1 MDEYLMNNSSTYIKD
16 ISREF
21 AIYTAQNR
29 AIPSLADGIKDGQR
43 KFLWMIRNTVDKIKT
58 VALASSAI
66 GYGIYVHGDA
76 SAADTV
82 SLMAAPYVNN
92 IPLLDGIGNFGS
104 RLEPTGVGAPRY
116 TSVKRGIAAKE
127 LMFTDLDIIPLKEN
141 YDGSVMEPVHY
152 LPLIP
157 MVLLNGVSGIAVG
170 WSTDILP
177 RNIDDIIDSTIK
189 AVSGKKIETIKP
201 SYDYLQCD
209 VNHLEGNTWIFSGKV
224 DKVNTSTLKISELPP
239 GVSLEKYKEKLN
251 KMIDDGVISDYD
263 DNSSEFIDI
272 EIKVQRKTIDGK
284 NNDQLLD
291 MFKLKQKK
299 TERIVVLDFNGKSI
313 KQYDSDVKLIQDF
326 VAWRLVWFKKRYENL
341 KSKAEYE
348 LNYWKALKECFDKNL
363 PSKISKMSNK
373 KSVEEEVTKITTKI
387 VSLDSSQL
395 DKISSLPSY
404 RWAKDYYQTIIDK
417 ISEIESNIREYVDL
431 LQDEKKL
438 KNVYLEELKN
448 LKKIK
453 F

>member
-284 NNDQLLD
+284 THDQLLD
-291 MFKLKQKK
+291 LFKLKQKK

-313 KQYDSDVKLIQDF
+313 KQYENDVKLIHDF
-326 VAWRLVWFKKRYENL
+326 VVWRLEWFKKRYENL

-373 KSVEEEVTKITTKI
+373 KSVEEEVTKITNKI
-387 VSLDSSQL
+387 VVLDNSQL

-417 ISEIESNIREYVDL
+417 INEIESNIREYVDL

>member
-1 MDEYLMNNSSTYIKD
+1 MSKSSTYIKD

-43 KFLWMIRNTVDKIKT
+43 KFLWMIRNTADKIKT

-116 TSVKRGIAAKE
+116 TSVKRGTAAKE

-177 RNIDDIIDSTIK
+177 RNINDIIDSTIK
-189 AVSGKKIETIKP
+189 VVSGKKIETIKP
-201 SYDYLQCD
+201 SYDYLQCG
-209 VNHLEGNTWIFSGKV
+209 VEHLDGNTWIFSGKI

-284 NNDQLLD
+284 SNDQLLD

-313 KQYDSDVKLIQDF
+313 KQYENDVKLIQDF
-326 VAWRLVWFKKRYENL
+326 VAWRLNWFKKRYENL

-363 PSKISKMSNK
+363 PSKISKMNNK

-404 RWAKDYYQTIIDK
+404 RWAKDYYQTIIDR

>member
-1 MDEYLMNNSSTYIKD
+1 MSNSSTYIKD

-43 KFLWMIRNTVDKIKT
+43 KFLWMIRNTADKIKT

-177 RNIDDIIDSTIK
+177 RNINNLIDSTIK

-209 VNHLEGNTWIFSGKV
+209 VNHLEGNTWIFSGKI

-417 ISEIESNIREYVDL
+417 INEIESNIKEYVDL
-431 LQDEKKL
+431 LNDEKKL